1 MIIKTDARSGSG
13 LMQAKLELGL
23 EIVERFHGK
32 KKSIIAMREFKNR
45 FSEKKDPA
53 RIPEVNLNIKG
64 KSMLLIDLLSHT
76 DLKKNILCK
85 SKSEAKRMIMQSAVR
100 VNGERINQEDF
111 LLEINK
117 KTLIQVG
124 KRRHLKITL
133 KSTK

>member
-1 MIIKTDARSGSG
+1 VK
-13 LMQAKLELGL
+13 
-23 EIVERFHGK
+23 
-32 KKSIIAMREFKNR
+32 
-45 FSEKKDPA
+45 KKDPT